1 MQKIKT
7 QLSDARTR
15 PEGAHIGMDVR
26 TSENQRPMMYALRL
40 TFAGYIFAAC
50 IQVHTAPA
58 SAQQVAVELRVSRE
72 LPDAPRPQT
81 SEPVDSGVIRGTV
94 KDSSGA
100 VIAGASIMLETTT
113 SADSRSAKSDDTG
126 TFNFADL
133 NPRTYRVTVTA
144 QGFATWV
151 SSTIKIRAGE
161 QFELPLIVL
170 KVASASSSVNVS
182 ISQHDVAEEQ
192 VKEEEKQRIAGIFPE
207 FYVSY
212 IWNAAPLSTGQKFEL
227 AWKSTTDPT
236 TFAFTGVIAGY
247 EQARNNLRAYGQ
259 GAQGFAK
266 RYGAN
271 YADSFSS
278 IMIGSALLPSLFHQD
293 PRYFVKGT
301 GSFQSRAFH
310 AMASPFIARG
320 DNRRAQPNFS
330 FVLGTYVSAE
340 LSNLYYPS
348 SSQTHIT
355 ANNMLLELG
364 LDSVNSLLLEFVYPH
379 LTSSAPRSIAANT
392 QLVLREGTPVSLI
405 VSEDMSL
412 ADIQQGKPVVFAL
425 LKDVKVGGVIVARA
439 GSRASGG
446 AIAAAMMSNE
456 IKTDRLSIQFLSL
469 QAGEERIPLRAS
481 KRRTGEDEV
490 SSRPLNSTVA
500 AAGADMKIQIHAGT
514 LLTAY
519 IASDI
524 SLHPAR

>member
-1 MQKIKT
+1 M
-7 QLSDARTR
+7 
-15 PEGAHIGMDVR
+15 GAHIGMDVR
-26 TSENQRPMMYALRL
+26 ASENQRPMMYALRL
-40 TFAGYIFAAC
+40 TFAGFIFSVC
-50 IQVHTAPA
+50 IQVHTTPA
-58 SAQQVAVELRVSRE
+58 VAQQVEVELRVSRE

-81 SEPVDSGVIRGTV
+81 SEDSGAIRGTV

-100 VIAGASIMLETTT
+100 VIVGASIMLEATT
-113 SADSRSAKSDDTG
+113 STDSRSAKSDDAG
-126 TFNFADL
+126 TFNFTNL
-133 NPRTYRVTVTA
+133 NPSTYRVTVTA
-144 QGFATWV
+144 QGFATWI
-151 SSTIKIRAGE
+151 SSAVTIRAGE
-161 QFELPLIVL
+161 QFELPFIVL
-170 KVASASSSVNVS
+170 EVASASSSVNVS

-192 VKEEEKQRIAGIFPE
+192 IKAAEKQRIVGIFPE

-212 IWNAAPLSTGQKFEL
+212 IWNAAPLSAGQKFEL

-236 TFAFTGVIAGY
+236 TFALTGVIAGY

-259 GAQGFAK
+259 GTQGFAK

-301 GSFQSRAFH
+301 GSFQSRALH
-310 AMASPFIARG
+310 AMEFPFVTRG

-330 FVLGTYVSAE
+330 VVLGTYASAE

-348 SSQTHIT
+348 SSQTHVT
-355 ANNMLLELG
+355 ANNMLLGIG

-405 VSEDMSL
+405 VAEDLSPE
-412 ADIQQGKPVVFAL
+412 DVQQGKPVAFAL

-439 GSRASGG
+439 GSRTSGDV
-446 AIAAAMMSNE
+446 IAVARMSNE
-456 IKTDRLSIQFLSL
+456 IKTDRLPIQFLSL
-469 QAGEERIPLRAS
+469 QAGEEWVPLRAS
-481 KRRTGEDEV
+481 KNRSGEDHA
-490 SSRPLNSTVA
+490 SYRLSNSVLA
-500 AAGADMKIQIHAGT
+500 EAGTNKQIQIRAGT

-519 IASDI
+519 VASDI
-524 SLHPAR
+524 SLHPVP

>member
-1 MQKIKT
+1 MQEVKA
-7 QLSDARTR
+7 QLTKACTR
-15 PEGAHIGMDVR
+15 QMGAHIGIDVR
-26 TSENQRPMMYALRL
+26 ASENQKPMMYALRL
-40 TFAGYIFAAC
+40 TFAGFIFAVC
-50 IQVHTAPA
+50 IQVHTAPT
-58 SAQQVAVELRVSRE
+58 SAQQVAVELRVSND

-81 SEPVDSGVIRGTV
+81 SESEDSGVIRGTV
-94 KDSSGA
+94 KDNSGA
-100 VIAGASIMLETTT
+100 VITGASIMLEATT
-113 SADSRSAKSDDTG
+113 STDSRSAKSDDSG
-126 TFNFADL
+126 TFNFTNL
-133 NPRTYRVTVTA
+133 NPSTYRVTVTA
-144 QGFATWV
+144 QGFATWI
-151 SSTIKIRAGE
+151 SSAVTIRAGE
-161 QFELPLIVL
+161 QFELPFIVL
-170 KVASASSSVNVS
+170 EVASASSSVNVS

-192 VKEEEKQRIAGIFPE
+192 IKEEERQRIAGIFPE

-236 TFAFTGVIAGY
+236 TFAITGVIASY

-301 GSFQSRAFH
+301 GSFQSRALH
-310 AMASPFIARG
+310 AMAFPFITRG

-330 FVLGTYVSAE
+330 VVLGTYASAE

-348 SSQTHIT
+348 SSQTHVT
-355 ANNMLLELG
+355 SNNMLLGIG

-405 VSEDMSL
+405 VSEDLSL
-412 ADIQQGKPVVFAL
+412 ADVRQGKPVVFAL
-425 LKDVKVGGVIVARA
+425 LRDVKVGGVIVARA
-439 GSRASGG
+439 GSRASGDV
-446 AIAAAMMSNE
+446 IAVAMMSNE
-456 IKTDRLSIQFLSL
+456 IKTDRLPIQFLSL
-469 QAGEERIPLRAS
+469 QAGEERVPLRAS

-490 SSRPLNSTVA
+490 SYRPLNRTVA
-500 AAGADMKIQIHAGT
+500 TAGANKKIQIHAGT

-524 SLHPAR
+524 SLHPAL